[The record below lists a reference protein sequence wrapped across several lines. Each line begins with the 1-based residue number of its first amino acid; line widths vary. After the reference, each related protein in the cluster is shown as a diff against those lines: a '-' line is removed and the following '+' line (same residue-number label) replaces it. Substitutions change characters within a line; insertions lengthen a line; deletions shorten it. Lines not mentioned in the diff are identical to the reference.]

1 MATFRYTAKSRDGA
15 RQEGTLDAADKRA
28 AMTLLTRRGLVPI
41 TIRDDAGG
49 GAGPAAPAPA
59 ASSSPSSPSAK
70 APSKL
75 PAKAPSK
82 PLPASLRGRR
92 PPAAKTKSA
101 ASTASSTS
109 GTSLFTFGSAP
120 RRPKM
125 KLKELQLFTR
135 ELTDLLTS
143 GMTLGN
149 ALHSLSTRKTGKAQ
163 DAIVTALRDDIV
175 AGASLSS
182 ALAKYPE
189 SFPTLYVSMVRAG
202 EASGQL
208 PSVLE
213 RLVGHYDRVLAARE
227 KVGMALV
234 YPCIV
239 AVIGFGAMIFMMVFV
254 IPTFSQMFEDLGG
267 QLPLPTRVLIGI
279 SAAFVKYGWAIAG
292 GIALLVWLI
301 RRALRTPAGIDW
313 KDRVAL
319 RLPAIGNIVKANAF
333 ANFAHTLGTLLANGV
348 QVLQALSI
356 VEDTVGNVHIA
367 HAIRDARDKVTDG
380 SSISRPLAQN
390 GVFPRLLTDMLAIGE
405 ESGDI
410 TGALDHIGLRYDAE
424 LDRAVK
430 VFTTILE
437 PVMMLFI
444 AAGVGFVAISM
455 LMAVFELTSGLQA

>member
-1 MATFRYTAKSRDGA
+1 MATFRYTAKSRDGT
-15 RQEGTLDAADKRA
+15 RQEGTLDAADKRS
-28 AMTLLTRRGLVPI
+28 AMALLSRRGLVPI
-41 TIRDDAGG
+41 SIRDDAGG
-49 GAGPAAPAPA
+49 GNSAPSAVPVAPA
-59 ASSSPSSPSAK
+59 AK
-70 APSKL
+70 TPSKL
-75 PAKAPSK
+75 PAKAPGKQPS
-82 PLPASLRGRR
+82 ASLRGRGNR
-92 PPAAKTKSA
+92 GSASRAA
-101 ASTASSTS
+101 ASAEKKPAFS
-109 GTSLFTFGSAP
+109 FERAP

-163 DAIVTALRDDIV
+163 DAIVVALRDEIV
-175 AGASLSS
+175 AGTSLSS
-182 ALAKYPE
+182 ALAKFPE

-279 SAAFVKYGWAIAG
+279 SEAFVKYGWAIAG
-292 GIALLVWLI
+292 GIVALVWLI

-319 RLPAIGNIVKANAF
+319 RLPAVGNIVKANAF
-333 ANFAHTLGTLLANGV
+333 SNFAHTLGTLLANGV

>member
-15 RQEGTLDAADKRA
+15 RQEGTLDAADKRS
-28 AMTLLTRRGLVPI
+28 AMALLSRRGLVPI
-41 TIRDDAGG
+41 SIRDDSG
-49 GAGPAAPAPA
+49 GASSAPATAPVA
-59 ASSSPSSPSAK
+59 PTAKAPPKTSAK
-70 APSKL
+70 AAPNPS
-75 PAKAPSK
+75 
-82 PLPASLRGRR
+82 ASLRGRR
-92 PPAAKTKSA
+92 PSAPAKA
-101 ASTASSTS
+101 APTTPSKP
-109 GTSLFTFGSAP
+109 LFSFDRAP

-163 DAIVTALRDDIV
+163 DAIVTALRDEIV
-175 AGASLSS
+175 AGTSLSS
-182 ALAKYPE
+182 ALAKFPE

-213 RLVGHYDRVLAARE
+213 RLVGHYERVLAARE

-279 SAAFVKYGWAIAG
+279 SEAFVKYGWAIAG
-292 GIALLVWLI
+292 GIVALVWLI

-319 RLPAIGNIVKANAF
+319 RLPAVGNIVKANAF
-333 ANFAHTLGTLLANGV
+333 SNFAHTLGTLLANGV
-348 QVLQALSI
+348 QVLQALNI

-367 HAIRDARDKVTDG
+367 RAIRDARDKVTDG

>member
-15 RQEGTLDAADKRA
+15 RQEGTLDAADKSS
-28 AMTLLTRRGLVPI
+28 AMALLSRRGLVPI
-41 TIRDDAGG
+41 SIRDDAGG
-49 GAGPAAPAPA
+49 GNSAPAAAPAAPAAKTPPKA
-59 ASSSPSSPSAK
+59 PAK
-70 APSKL
+70 AP
-75 PAKAPSK
+75 AKSSASLRSRRPGAIAKSALAAPSK
-82 PLPASLRGRR
+82 PLFSFDR
-92 PPAAKTKSA
+92 
-101 ASTASSTS
+101 
-109 GTSLFTFGSAP
+109 AP

-163 DAIVTALRDDIV
+163 DAIVTALRDEIV
-175 AGASLSS
+175 AGTSLSS
-182 ALAKYPE
+182 ALAKFPE

-213 RLVGHYDRVLAARE
+213 RLVGHYERVLAARE

-279 SAAFVKYGWAIAG
+279 SEAFVKYGWAIAG
-292 GIALLVWLI
+292 GIVALVWLI

-319 RLPAIGNIVKANAF
+319 RLPAVGNIVKANAF
-333 ANFAHTLGTLLANGV
+333 SNFAHTLGTLLANGV
-348 QVLQALSI
+348 QVLQALNI

-367 HAIRDARDKVTDG
+367 RAIRDARDKVTDG